1 MAATVPYVLPMQ
13 PRNLQPLLQKI
24 AGFFPVVAVTG
35 PRQSGKTTL
44 CRATFAEK
52 PYVSLEALDDRAFAT
67 NDPRDF
73 LARYADGA
81 VFDEVQNAP
90 DLLSY
95 LQGDVDQRPEPG
107 RFILTGSQQL
117 HLLAQVS
124 QSLAGRVGMLQLLPL
139 GFDELQHFPHPPKDL
154 WTAIWQGGY
163 PRIHDRGIP
172 ADRWLR
178 DYVATYVERDVRQVL
193 NVGDLQTFTAF
204 LKLCAG
210 RTGQELNL
218 SALGADA
225 GVTHNT
231 ARAWLSVLES
241 SYLVFR
247 VPAWHTNAR
256 KQVIRAPKLHFF
268 DTGLACQLLGIQTP
282 EQLVNHPLRG
292 ALFETWV
299 ATEIY
304 KARVHRGQQANLLHH
319 REARGLEI
327 DLLVEQ
333 GQGLLAVEAKSGMT
347 VAGDW
352 FANLRKFATLHPE
365 RQISSRLVYGGDT
378 VQDRSDVEVV
388 PWREVA
394 MRAW

>member
-1 MAATVPYVLPMQ
+1 MQ
-13 PRNLQPLLQKI
+13 PRNLQAVLQKV
-24 AGFFPVVAVTG
+24 AGFYPVVAVTG

-44 CRATFAEK
+44 CRATFPDK
-52 PYVSLEALDDRAFAT
+52 PYVSFEALDDRAFAT
-67 NDPRDF
+67 NDPRGF
-73 LARYADGA
+73 LAQYADGA
-81 VFDEVQNAP
+81 VLDEVQNVP

-95 LQGDVDQRPEPG
+95 LQGDVDERPERG
-107 RFILTGSQQL
+107 RFILASSQQL

-124 QSLAGRVGMLQLLPL
+124 QSLAGRIGMLQLLPL
-139 GFDELQHFPHPPKDL
+139 GFDELQRFLHPPTDL
-154 WTAIWQGGY
+154 WTAVWQGSY
-163 PRIHDRGIP
+163 PRIHDRDIP
-172 ADRWLR
+172 AGRWLS
-178 DYVATYVERDVRQVL
+178 DYGATYVQRDVRQVL
-193 NVGDLQTFTAF
+193 NVGDLLTFAAF

-231 ARAWLSVLES
+231 ARSWLAVLES

-268 DTGLACQLLGIQTP
+268 DTGLACQLLGIQEP
-282 EQLVNHPLRG
+282 EQLRNHPLRG

-299 ATEIY
+299 ATEII
-304 KARVHRGQQANLLHH
+304 KARVHRGERSGLLHH

-333 GQGLLAVEAKSGMT
+333 GLSLCAVEVKSGMT

-352 FANLRKFATLHPE
+352 FANLRKFASLHPD
-365 RQISSRLVYGGDT
+365 RKIASRLVYGGDV

-394 MRAW
+394 ARAW

>member
-1 MAATVPYVLPMQ
+1 MQ
-13 PRNLQPLLQKI
+13 PRNLQALLQKV
-24 AGFFPVVAVTG
+24 AGFYPVVAVTG

-44 CRATFAEK
+44 CRATFPDK
-52 PYVSLEALDDRAFAT
+52 PYVSFEALDDRSFAT
-67 NDPRDF
+67 HDPRGF
-73 LARYADGA
+73 LAQYADGA
-81 VFDEVQNAP
+81 VLDEVQNVP

-95 LQGDVDQRPEPG
+95 LQGDVDARPEPG

-139 GFDELQHFPHPPKDL
+139 GFDELQRFPHPPKDL
-154 WTAIWQGGY
+154 WTAVWQGGY
-163 PRIHDRGIP
+163 PRIHDRDIP
-172 ADRWLR
+172 AGRWLS
-178 DYVATYVERDVRQVL
+178 DYVATYVQRDVRQVL
-193 NVGDLQTFTAF
+193 NVGDLLTFTAF

-210 RTGQELNL
+210 RTGQEMNL

-231 ARAWLSVLES
+231 ARSWLAVLES

-268 DTGLACQLLGIQTP
+268 DTGLACQLLGIHEP
-282 EQLVNHPLRG
+282 EQLHSHPLRG

-304 KARVHRGQQANLLHH
+304 KARAHRGEPPGLLHH

-327 DLLVEQ
+327 DLLVED
-333 GQGLLAVEAKSGMT
+333 GQSLRAVEVKSGMT

-352 FANLRKFATLHPE
+352 FANLRKFASLHPD
-365 RQISSRLVYGGDT
+365 RKIASRLVYGGD
-378 VQDRSDVEVV
+378 VAQDRSDVEVV

-394 MRAW
+394 ERPW